1 MISTIATR
9 LYWRQKLW
17 VCVVNRQF
25 TFAHSLLRLDFSF
38 QISLF
43 SIELLDNKQ
52 INDVTRLFLKNF
64 DKVKSE
70 QKQKKSTAD
79 VGPCV
84 DGNGATNNTVDIDL
98 RNDNGQSAAHPDP
111 MAIDVGRIISQAIV
125 ENVQGQPA
133 MPWLIF
139 GGCTFLTEYIA
150 ATPKP
155 ILDKNEQDS
164 K

>member
-1 MISTIATR
+1 MF
-9 LYWRQKLW
+9 L
-17 VCVVNRQF
+17 
-25 TFAHSLLRLDFSF
+25 
-38 QISLF
+38 
-43 SIELLDNKQ
+43 ELLDNKQ

-79 VGPCV
+79 ASACV
-84 DGNGATNNTVDIDL
+84 DGNGAANNTVDIDL
-98 RNDNGQSAAHPDP
+98 RNDNNQSAVRSDP
-111 MAIDVGRIISQAIV
+111 IAIDVNSIISQAIV
-125 ENVQGQPA
+125 ENVQCQPT
-133 MPWLIF
+133 MPWIFF
-139 GGCTFLTEYIA
+139 GGCTFLTEYIS